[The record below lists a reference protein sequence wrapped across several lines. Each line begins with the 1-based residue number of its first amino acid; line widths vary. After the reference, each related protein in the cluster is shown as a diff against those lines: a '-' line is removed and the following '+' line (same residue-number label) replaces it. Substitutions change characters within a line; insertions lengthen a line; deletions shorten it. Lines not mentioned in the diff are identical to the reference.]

1 MNEPSDNLA
10 LVRHTTQEAVVDHIR
25 TLILNRELKPGD
37 RLVQSELAEQLG
49 VSRTPIREALHT
61 LASEGLVT
69 FSAYKGASVARFSL
83 TELEEIYNVR
93 IALEGWAVRL
103 AAQRISEDELA
114 DLESLASQIDNISRS
129 KDHSTL
135 VHLNRQFHLR
145 IFAAAGQKRIY
156 DLIESYADLADR
168 YQPLFVLERRIE
180 SSLEEHKELLETLRQ
195 RDSDKAERLT
205 REHIQRIVSLM
216 KELFD
221 EGQEEGE

>member
-1 MNEPSDNLA
+1 
-10 LVRHTTQEAVVDHIR
+10 
-25 TLILNRELKPGD
+25 
-37 RLVQSELAEQLG
+37 
-49 VSRTPIREALHT
+49 
-61 LASEGLVT
+61 
-69 FSAYKGASVARFSL
+69 
-83 TELEEIYNVR
+83 
-93 IALEGWAVRL
+93 
-103 AAQRISEDELA
+103 
-114 DLESLASQIDNISRS
+114 
-129 KDHSTL
+129 